1 MHEEWFGSRG
11 TELERIKRC
20 QNSCERRKRRGRC
33 CWLRVPCA
41 IEPPEE
47 SRAWLRSARLRRS
60 RVRAIGQPA
69 VTTVAPAMAAKTHA
83 HAVTTA
89 AAAGRCL
96 HASTSSPPPP
106 PPPPISRLVGK
117 YPHTPRS
124 NQSALACPRGC
135 SHGPG
140 GILSLPLFRFARSY
154 SLFCHSLSRSTP
166 PLSLFLTLL
175 FSVCHCLSLALSF
188 TWLLT
193 RAVRYTSR
201 TGVIPIASRG
211 TGRGHRSRGWG

>member
-1 MHEEWFGSRG
+1 M
-11 TELERIKRC
+11 
-20 QNSCERRKRRGRC
+20 
-33 CWLRVPCA
+33 
-41 IEPPEE
+41 
-47 SRAWLRSARLRRS
+47 
-60 RVRAIGQPA
+60 RAIRQPA

-83 HAVTTA
+83 HAVTTAA

-154 SLFCHSLSRSTP
+154 SLLCHSLSRSSP
-166 PLSLFLTLL
+166 SFSLFLTLL
-175 FSVCHCLSLALSF
+175 FSVYHCLSLSLSF
-188 TWLLT
+188 IHLT
-193 RAVRYTSR
+193 LNASSALHIPYGGDTDRQSRYWSR
-201 TGVIPIASRG
+201 TSQPRLRL
-211 TGRGHRSRGWG
+211 GRRTCRS